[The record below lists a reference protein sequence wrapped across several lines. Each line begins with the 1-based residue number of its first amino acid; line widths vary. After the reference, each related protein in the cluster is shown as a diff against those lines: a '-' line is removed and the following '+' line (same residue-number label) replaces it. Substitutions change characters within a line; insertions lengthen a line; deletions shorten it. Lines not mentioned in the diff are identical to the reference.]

1 MSDVGLSPVEL
12 SDVLGPA
19 EVVEL
24 VLAVVGTVAGEK
36 RCLKGITGWED
47 MVLADCKARNNVLRN
62 DMPSNVVGNDL
73 QDWKTREKKCKKN
86 YKKKTTLAQNSAAM
100 FNLCWPEISFQEN

>member
-1 MSDVGLSPVEL
+1 LSDVGLSPVEL

-47 MVLADCKARNNVLRN
+47 MVLADCKATNNVLRN
-62 DMPSNVVGNDL
+62 DMPSNVAGCDL
-73 QDWKTREKKCKKN
+73 QDWKTREKQCKKN

-100 FNLCWPEISFQEN
+100 FNLCWLEISFQEN